1 MSNKCIDE
9 IKKEDKKAFKSFII
23 IMIISGI
30 IGGFVGGFLGGMS
43 DNLKQILG
51 ENLSNSLVNILQ
63 EITPFASLT
72 LSILVIIVFKI
83 IYTDSRKG
91 YELWKKSNEDDTT
104 IDKIEENLS
113 YLKLLT
119 SINTILGFLFFGLG
133 VILTPFHGANSEI
146 NTVNIVFFFI
156 GFIISM
162 ISSIL
167 IHKKIIN
174 LEKEMN
180 PLLKGSIY
188 DMNFSKK
195 WIDSC
200 DESIKLCIFK
210 SAYKAY
216 VSVYKTCI
224 ILWVFCIIG
233 HVLWNFGIMPI
244 VIVTIVWLVQTISYC
259 LESIK
264 YSKAQ

>member
-1 MSNKCIDE
+1 MSNKCMDE

-30 IGGFVGGFLGGMS
+30 VGGFLGGMS

-72 LSILVIIVFKI
+72 LSILLIIVFKI
-83 IYTDSRKG
+83 IYTDSLKG

-104 IDKIEENLS
+104 IDKIGENLS

-133 VILTPFHGANSEI
+133 VILTPFHGANGDI
-146 NTVNIVFFFI
+146 NIVNIICFSI

-162 ISSIL
+162 MSSIL
-167 IHKKIIN
+167 IYKKIIN

-200 DESIKLCIFK
+200 DESIKLGIFK

-216 VSVYKTCI
+216 VSVSKTCI

-233 HVLWNFGIMPI
+233 NVLWNFGIMPI
-244 VIVTIVWLVQTISYC
+244 VIVTIIWLVQTISYC

-264 YSKAQ
+264 YSKA